1 MNSSS
6 SSEKKQALK
15 QNTSLCYTMRH
26 LLDTDSDCER
36 LHNKQNMTS
45 HLHINYPLPSQKPP
59 IPLIFGLFQKALDL
73 QTPLGICLGL
83 GTDFENCLILH
94 HQQNLCVY
102 RIHKIH
108 DSKLAFQPEFS
119 LIFNSKIPRAYH
131 RTELDIM
138 PVHIF

>member
-36 LHNKQNMTS
+36 LIHNKQNMTS

-59 IPLIFGLFQKALDL
+59 IPLIFGLFHKALDL

-108 DSKLAFQPEFS
+108 DSKLAF
-119 LIFNSKIPRAYH
+119 
-131 RTELDIM
+131 
-138 PVHIF
+138 